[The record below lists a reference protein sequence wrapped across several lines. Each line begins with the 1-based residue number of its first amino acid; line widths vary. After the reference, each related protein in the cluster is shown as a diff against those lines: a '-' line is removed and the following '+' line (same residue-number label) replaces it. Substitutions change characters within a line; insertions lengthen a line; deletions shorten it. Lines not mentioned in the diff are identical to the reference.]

1 MSKTFWVAVIL
12 TTIILGISA
21 GILVHIYSDMKL
33 ENSNLEHLARFNEMR
48 EENKTLIANAND
60 EVKTTPNTEIVF
72 EIYYNKCG
80 HTSVKKVF
88 VSEEDVNKNEEQIA
102 QKYKEWKIRSFTKDM
117 IELYKEENKMCDN
130 HYIVKDNEG
139 KIAIYKIDENDNET
153 LMENTEISTKY
164 LPQED
169 LELLKKGIKANNN
182 NKLQEILSDYE

>member
-153 LMENTEISTKY
+153 LIEDTEISTKY

-169 LELLKKGIKANNN
+169 LELLKKGIRANNN

>member
-33 ENSNLEHLARFNEMR
+33 ENSNLEHLARFNEIR

-72 EIYYNKCG
+72 EVYYNKCG

-88 VSEEDVNKNEEQIA
+88 VDKEDVNKNEEQIA
-102 QKYKEWKIRSFTKDM
+102 EKYKDWKIRSFSKDM
-117 IELYKEENKMCDN
+117 IELYKEEDKMCDN

-139 KIAIYKIDENDNET
+139 KISIYRIDENDNET
-153 LMENTEISTKY
+153 LIEDTEISTKY

-169 LELLKKGIKANNN
+169 LELLKKGIRANNN

>member
-33 ENSNLEHLARFNEMR
+33 ENSNLEHLARFNEIR

-153 LMENTEISTKY
+153 LIEDTEISTKY

-169 LELLKKGIKANNN
+169 LELLKKGIRANNN

>member
-12 TTIILGISA
+12 TTIILGISL
-21 GILVHIYSDMKL
+21 GILVHIYNDNRL
-33 ENSNLEHLARFNEMR
+33 ENSNLEHLAKFNEIR
-48 EENKTLIANAND
+48 EENKTLIANASE

-72 EIYYNKCG
+72 EVYYNKCG

-88 VSEEDVNKNEEQIA
+88 IDEEDVNKNEEQIK
-102 QKYKEWKIRSFTKDM
+102 QKYKEWKIRSFSKDM

-130 HYIVKDNEG
+130 HFVVREKEG
-139 KIAIYKIDENDNET
+139 NISIYKVDENDNET
-153 LMENTEISTKY
+153 LIEDTEISTKY

-169 LELLKKGIKANNN
+169 LELLKKGIRANNS

>member
-33 ENSNLEHLARFNEMR
+33 ENSNLEHLARFNEIR

-72 EIYYNKCG
+72 EVYYNKCG

-88 VSEEDVNKNEEQIA
+88 VDKEDVNKNEEQIA
-102 QKYKEWKIRSFTKDM
+102 EKYKDCKIRSFSKDM
-117 IELYKEENKMCDN
+117 IELYKEEDKMCDN

-139 KIAIYKIDENDNET
+139 KISIYRIDENDNET
-153 LMENTEISTKY
+153 LIEDTEISTKY

-169 LELLKKGIKANNN
+169 LELLKKGIRANNN

>member
-33 ENSNLEHLARFNEMR
+33 ENSNLEHLARFNEIR

>member
-33 ENSNLEHLARFNEMR
+33 ENSNLEHLARFNEIR

-169 LELLKKGIKANNN
+169 LELLKKGIRANNN

>member
-21 GILVHIYSDMKL
+21 GILIHIYSDMKL
-33 ENSNLEHLARFNEMR
+33 ENSNLEHLARFNEIR

-153 LMENTEISTKY
+153 LIEDTEISTKY

-169 LELLKKGIKANNN
+169 LELLKKGIRANNN

>member
-33 ENSNLEHLARFNEMR
+33 ENSNLEHLARFNEIR

-117 IELYKEENKMCDN
+117 IELYKEEDKMCDN

-139 KIAIYKIDENDNET
+139 KISIYRIDENDNET
-153 LMENTEISTKY
+153 LIEDTEISTKY

-169 LELLKKGIKANNN
+169 LELLKKGIRANNN

>member
-33 ENSNLEHLARFNEMR
+33 ENSNLEHLARFNEIR

-139 KIAIYKIDENDNET
+139 KIAIYKIEENDNET
-153 LMENTEISTKY
+153 LIEDTEISTKY

-169 LELLKKGIKANNN
+169 LELLKKGIRANNN